1 MVVVWGGGQ
10 PDLGSGHFA
19 ATVRHLKAEK
29 PSVLVECLTPDFC
42 GQEDK
47 IDLVAG
53 SGLDVYA
60 HNLETGTY
68 LCGAE
73 HGSDLCVRGKVAH
86 THPRPK

>member
-1 MVVVWGGGQ
+1 MEQ

-29 PSVLVECLTPDFC
+29 PSILVECLTPDFC

-53 SGLDVYA
+53 SGLDVFA
-60 HNLETGTY
+60 HNLETGTGRY
-68 LCGAE
+68 SCVIWLCWWSLRVML
-73 HGSDLCVRGKVAH
+73 H
-86 THPRPK
+86 